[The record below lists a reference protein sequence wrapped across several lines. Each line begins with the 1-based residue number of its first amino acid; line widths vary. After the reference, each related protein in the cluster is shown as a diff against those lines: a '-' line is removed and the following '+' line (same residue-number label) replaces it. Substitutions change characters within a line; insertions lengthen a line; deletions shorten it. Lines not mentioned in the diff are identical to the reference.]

1 MLFSIRLLSI
11 LNRPSSKAYYYYF
24 TWLSIHFSLFTFYIC
39 FLLLSFSAT
48 MYLKKLTLT
57 NFKNY
62 ELGEMEFSSKVNCF
76 VGNNGVG
83 KTNILDAIHYLSL
96 TKSFFNSV
104 DSISIRHGEEYF
116 IIQGIFSR
124 DEEDDNICCAF
135 QKQKQKILKR
145 NGKEYQKL
153 SDHVGRYPVVMISP
167 ADSSLITEG
176 SEDRRKFMNKI
187 ISQYNGGYLD
197 AALRYGK
204 ALQQRNRLLKDQN
217 SSGNKDDEM
226 ISIWNDQLVRYG
238 EYIYS
243 ERQNLVDELIPVF
256 QEYYGMI
263 SGGREKVRLTYSSHL
278 SGGSY
283 QDLLIQ
289 SLPKDRILEYTTTG
303 IHKDD
308 LLLEMDGYPVRA
320 LGSQGQQKS
329 YLVALKL
336 AKFDYIN
343 RKAGFSP
350 ILLLDDIFDKFDGDR
365 VEQIIKLVS
374 NHRFGQIFIT
384 DTHQNRLLDI
394 LSSHN
399 IDFRLFRISDG
410 TIADVTGKKS
420 EE

>member
-1 MLFSIRLLSI
+1 
-11 LNRPSSKAYYYYF
+11 
-24 TWLSIHFSLFTFYIC
+24 
-39 FLLLSFSAT
+39 

-124 DEEDDNICCAF
+124 DEEDDNIYCAF

-394 LSSHN
+394 LSSHD

-410 TIADVTGKKS
+410 TITDVTGKKS